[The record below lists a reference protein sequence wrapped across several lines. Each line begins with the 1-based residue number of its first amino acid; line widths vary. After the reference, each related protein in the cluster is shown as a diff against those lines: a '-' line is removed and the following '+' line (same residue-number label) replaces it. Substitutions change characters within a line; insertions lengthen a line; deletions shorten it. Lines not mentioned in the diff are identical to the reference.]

1 MKKQFDLQLIAV
13 FGGGLLFNF
22 LFWMERLAL
31 NLLLYSLFIFIVLFA
46 DKVMPKSKR
55 MFFAAGSNLLAAL
68 LVVYN
73 QSDLTIIS
81 YYFSLC
87 IFIGFVHMQQLRSI
101 FTALLAA
108 FLQLFTGPINLVKKL
123 MSVKVGS
130 FSLKPILRPIKYII
144 IPIIV
149 LIFFSILYSIANPV
163 FAKYLE
169 LISTNIGNFISSIF
183 TFIFGDLSVLRF
195 MHIVLGILLTAGI
208 IIKFKDDGLE
218 KAELTL
224 EEKMIRKK
232 RNAKKFSFGYE
243 LTAIFAGKLMKKN
256 MALKT
261 ENIIGIISFAALNLL
276 ILSLN
281 IIDVSTLW
289 LGNASSIQTVNYS
302 AELHEGTN
310 ALIMSIVL
318 AMLVII
324 YFFSGNLNFFSKNKT
339 IRILA
344 YVWIF
349 QNAFLVSSVLL
360 RDYNYVAM
368 HGLTYKRIGV
378 LVFLIL
384 CTIGLITVYIKVAQ
398 QKTLFFLFKT
408 NGFVWYCLLLVAG
421 FVNWDVFIVNYNIN
435 NRNNIALDL
444 DHLLDMSDKTLPLLD
459 KNRELLKKYVSKSSY
474 ANRYVYTE
482 VDTDTTAMA
491 QVKTPIDTAK
501 LNLENKIRQMK
512 AFDDDLDERIE
523 QFNKQYTKTSW
534 LSWNYR
540 DWQTREYY
548 IKSSQISYNNP
559 N

>member
-1 MKKQFDLQLIAV
+1 MKKQLDLQLIAV
-13 FGGGLLFNF
+13 FGGGLLFNL

-31 NLLLYSLFIFIVLFA
+31 NLLLYSLFIFIVLWL
-46 DKVMPKSKR
+46 DKETPKGKK
-55 MFFAAGSNLLAAL
+55 MLFAAASHLLAAV

-73 QSDLTIIS
+73 QSTLTIIT
-81 YYFSLC
+81 YYFSLF
-87 IFIGFVHMQQLRSI
+87 IFIGFTHMQLLRSI

-123 MSVKVGS
+123 ITVKLGR
-130 FSLKPILRPIKYII
+130 FSLKPIIRPIKYII

-169 LISTNIGNFISSIF
+169 IIANNIGSFITSVY
-183 TFIFGDLSVLRF
+183 TLIFGELSVLRF
-195 MHIVLGILLTAGI
+195 MHIVLGILFTAGI

-218 KAELTL
+218 KAELSL

-232 RNAKKFSFGYE
+232 RNLKKFSFGYE
-243 LTAIFAGKLMKKN
+243 LTSIFAGKLMKRN

-289 LGNASSIQTVNYS
+289 LGNASAIKTVNYS

-324 YFFSGNLNFFSKNKT
+324 YFFSGNLNFFSRNKT
-339 IRILA
+339 IRTLA
-344 YVWIF
+344 YVWII

-360 RDYNYVAM
+360 RDYNYVDM

-384 CTIGLITVYIKVAQ
+384 CSIGLITVYIKVAQ

-435 NRNNIALDL
+435 NRNNITLDL
-444 DHLLDMSDKTLPLLD
+444 DHLLDMSDKTLPILD
-459 KNRELLKKYVSKSSY
+459 KNRDLLKKYVSKSSY
-474 ANRYVYTE
+474 ATRYDYTE
-482 VDTDTTAMA
+482 VVPDTAAIA
-491 QVKTPIDTAK
+491 QVKTAVDTAQ
-501 LNLENKIRQMK
+501 LNIERTKRQLK
-512 AFDDDLDERIE
+512 NFDDDLDGRIE
-523 QFNKQYTKTSW
+523 IFNKQFEETSW

-540 DWQTREYY
+540 DWQTRAYF
-548 IKSSQISYNNP
+548 INWKKD
-559 N
+559 

>member
-1 MKKQFDLQLIAV
+1 MKKQIDLQLIAI

-31 NLLLYSLFIFIVLFA
+31 NLLLYSLFIFIVLFV
-46 DKVMPKSKR
+46 DKATPKNKR
-55 MFFAAGSNLLAAL
+55 VLFAAVSHLLAAL

-73 QSDLTIIS
+73 QSVLTIIS
-81 YYFSLC
+81 YYLSLF
-87 IFIGFVHMQQLRSI
+87 IFIGFVHMQQLRSV
-101 FTALLAA
+101 FTALFAA
-108 FLQLFTGPINLVKKL
+108 VLQLTIGPINLVKKL
-123 MSVKVGS
+123 IGVKLGR
-130 FSLKPILRPIKYII
+130 FSLKPIIRPIKYII

-169 LISTNIGNFISSIF
+169 IIANNIGSFITSVY
-183 TFIFGDLSVLRF
+183 TFIFGELSVLRF
-195 MHIVLGILLTAGI
+195 MHIVLGILFTAGI

-232 RNAKKFSFGYE
+232 RNLKKFSFGYE
-243 LTAIFAGKLMKKN
+243 ITAIFAGKLMKKN

-281 IIDVSTLW
+281 TIDVSTLW
-289 LGNASSIQTVNYS
+289 LGNVSSIKTVNYS

-324 YFFSGNLNFFSKNKT
+324 YFFSGNLNFFSRNKT

-344 YVWIF
+344 YVWII

-360 RDYNYVAM
+360 RDYNYVDM

-398 QKTLFFLFKT
+398 QKTLFYLFKT
-408 NGFVWYCLLLVAG
+408 NGFVWYSLLLIAG
-421 FVNWDVFIVNYNIN
+421 LVNWDVFIVNYNIN
-435 NRNNIALDL
+435 NRNNITLDL

-459 KNRELLKKYVSKSSY
+459 KNRNLLKKYVSQSSY
-474 ANRYVYTE
+474 ATRYDYTE
-482 VDTDTTAMA
+482 VVPDTAAIA
-491 QVKTPIDTAK
+491 QVKTPVDTVQ
-501 LNLENKIRQMK
+501 LNIERTKRQLK
-512 AFDDDLDERIE
+512 NFDDDLDGRIE
-523 QFNKQYTKTSW
+523 RFNKQYEETSW

-540 DWQTREYY
+540 DWQTSEYFRF
-548 IKSSQISYNNP
+548 KKKD
-559 N
+559 